1 MGKGVKGVVWGRG
14 GEGREEGGG
23 VRAEEAEEGLL
34 NNLVGRLE
42 QNHCCFTRKVTQK
55 PMAAMS

>member
-1 MGKGVKGVVWGRG
+1 MWCGVGEG
-14 GEGREEGGG
+14 GGREEGGG